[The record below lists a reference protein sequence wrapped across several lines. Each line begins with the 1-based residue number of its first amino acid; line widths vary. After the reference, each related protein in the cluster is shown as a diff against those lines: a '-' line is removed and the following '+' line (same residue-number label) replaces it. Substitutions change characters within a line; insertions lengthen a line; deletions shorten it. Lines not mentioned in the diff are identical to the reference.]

1 MVTESFTTN
10 PWCLQKRVLPQHTD
24 HAGVMWHG
32 AYVAWLEEARV
43 EALAAAGI
51 PYDRV
56 SEQGYEMPVVR
67 MQIQYRQ
74 ALSHGDLVVLKSFA
88 LPRRGVR
95 WPWVSRFCLQDGSCA
110 AEAEVELVL
119 VQFAEGKRAVARDIP
134 APLAE
139 ALSALLEGPVARMR

>member
-10 PWCLQKRVLPQHTD
+10 PWRLQKRVLPQHTD

-74 ALSHGDLVVLKSFA
+74 ALSHGDLVVLESFA

-95 WPWVSRFCLQDGSCA
+95 WPWVSRFCLLDGSCA

-119 VQFAEGKRAVARDIP
+119 VQFAEGKRAVARDVP

-139 ALSALLEGPVARMR
+139 ALSALLEGPVTRMQ